1 MDNEIS
7 RMPDFTVQS
16 NIDGTFY
23 GADQWMTGNSLLF
36 TPQDGE
42 EHTVSAENAHMNN
55 TVLLTDTLDGASGPD
70 HLLWTWAVT
79 EETTINGA
87 AAVHLRVKTGDVD
100 KNTLML
106 SAVLADQAE
115 QPFPC
120 FDAGGIGVLD
130 QQVIREKGVDRGE
143 GAAPYD
149 LVAWKQAERDWK
161 IIAYGSM
168 DLRNPEAGYFPETA
182 EKRAEAIRGDTWY
195 DYTLYLQP
203 SFYTVSPG
211 HRLELY
217 ILPFCGFSDDAATF
231 DSYSPAELEEMGL
244 PPQTLVP
251 FTRDYSFT
259 VDNESSFA
267 EIPCIPREAA
277 P

>member
-42 EHTVSAENAHMNN
+42 EHTVSAENAHMSN

-87 AAVHLRVKTGDVD
+87 AAVHLRVKTSDVD

-106 SAVLADQAE
+106 SAVLADRAE

-143 GAAPYD
+143 GAEPYD

-182 EKRAEAIRGDTWY
+182 EKRTEAIRGDTWY

-203 SFYTVSPG
+203 TFYTVSPG

-231 DSYSPAELEEMGL
+231 DSYSTAELEEMGL

-267 EIPCIPREAA
+267 EIPCIPREVA